1 MNNPFNSIASLFSGK
16 QQQPV
21 QIGNMTL
28 SREADKTRV
37 KSMLIELAMQSQ
49 ALTKKD
55 IKSWRN
61 AWQVALNVENPQ
73 RMPLYST
80 YTDAMIDL
88 HLTGC
93 IGQRTGKVKQKSFK
107 VTDKAGDEKEEATD
121 IFRSLWFKELITFGE
136 ESFHWGHS
144 LIQLGDVIER
154 NGKMGYSNVLLVPR
168 QHVKP
173 EFGVIIKDQGDEPAK
188 GYDYR
193 NSAMADW
200 CIEAGRPKDLGLLL
214 KVVPQTISKKNM
226 LAFWD
231 QFGEIFGMPI
241 RIGKTTT
248 RDEKERS
255 KIEAML
261 DGMGA
266 AAWGLFPEGTEIDIK
281 ETTRGDAF
289 KVYDQRI
296 ERANSEISK
305 GILHQTMTIDN
316 GASLS
321 QSQVHYEIFEDVVN
335 SDADYIAD
343 LVNDQLIPRM
353 IGHGFPLKGL
363 KFEWDEQIDYTPEQ
377 QVEYESM
384 ITDRY
389 DVDPKYFI
397 KKYNIPILGK
407 KATPDKVTLSHP
419 FFD

>member
-1 MNNPFNSIASLFSGK
+1 MNNPFSNFAGLFSGK
-16 QQQPV
+16 QQPV
-21 QIGNMTL
+21 QIGKMTL
-28 SREADKTRV
+28 AREADKTRV
-37 KSMLIELAMQSQ
+37 KSMLVELALQSQ

-107 VTDKAGDEKEEATD
+107 LVDKDGNENEDATKIFEAQ
-121 IFRSLWFKELITFGE
+121 WFKDFMDYVL
-136 ESFHWGHS
+136 ESNYWGHS
-144 LIQLGDVIER
+144 LIQLGDVIDR
-154 NGKMGYSNVLLVPR
+154 NGKMGYSNTLLVPR

-173 EFGVIIKDQGDEPAK
+173 EFGVIIKDQGDEPSK

-200 CIEAGRPKDLGLLL
+200 CIEAGKPRNLGLLL
-214 KVVPQTISKKNM
+214 QVVPQTISKKNM

-231 QFGEIFGMPI
+231 QFGELFGMPI

-266 AAWGLFPEGTEIDIK
+266 AAWGLFPEGTEIEIK
-281 ETTRGDAF
+281 ETTRGDAYN
-289 KVYDQRI
+289 VYDQRVI
-296 ERANSEISK
+296 RANSEISK

-321 QSQVHYEIFEDVVN
+321 QSQVHQDIFEDVVDL
-335 SDADYIAD
+335 DADNVKDI
-343 LVNDQLIPRM
+343 VNDQLIPRM
-353 IGHGFPLKGL
+353 INHGFKLKGL
-363 KFEWDEQIDYTPEQ
+363 SFDWDEQVDYTPEE
-377 QVEYESM
+377 QVKYETMLIDRFDIDPEYF
-384 ITDRY
+384 
-389 DVDPKYFI
+389 V
-397 KKYNIPILGK
+397 KKYNIPIIGK
-407 KATPDKVTLSHP
+407 KATPDKVTLSRH